1 MRLLLV
7 EDDVMIG
14 ESVLDALRGEGYAV
28 DWVRD
33 GPMADAAWGSEHYD
47 LVLLDLG
54 LPKLDGLQVLRR
66 ARARHDR
73 TPVLVATAR
82 DAVQDRIR
90 GLDAGADDYV
100 LKPYDLDE
108 LAARIRAL
116 LRRAAGRAEPLFSYG
131 RISLNPATHEALLDG
146 EPVALSQREW
156 AVLEA
161 LIARPGMILSRAQ
174 LEEKLYSWK
183 DEISSNAVE
192 VYVHSLRKKLG
203 ADLIRNI
210 RGMGYMI
217 AKEPAAAPRRS
228 SDGGDG
234 THTPGEADS
243 DGGDGGDGGGD
254 GGGGGE

>member
-7 EDDVMIG
+7 EDDAMIG
-14 ESVLDALRGEGYAV
+14 ESVLDALRGDGYAV

-33 GPMADAAWGSEHYD
+33 GQMADAAWSTEHYD

-54 LPKLDGLQVLRR
+54 LPRLDGLQVLKK

-73 TPVLVATAR
+73 TPVLIATAR
-82 DAVQDRIR
+82 DAVQARIA

-108 LAARIRAL
+108 LQARIRAL
-116 LRRAAGRAEPLFSYG
+116 LRRAAGRAEPVFEHG
-131 RISLNPATHEALLDG
+131 PVRLNPATHEATF
-146 EPVALSQREW
+146 EAQPVSLSQREW

-161 LIARPGMILSRAQ
+161 LIARPGIILSRTQ

-203 ADLIRNI
+203 ADFIRNI
-210 RGMGYMI
+210 RGMGYVI
-217 AKEPAAAPRRS
+217 SREIPAAHHGTGASPADTARGDS
-228 SDGGDG
+228 SDAGHAGDD
-234 THTPGEADS
+234 A
-243 DGGDGGDGGGD
+243 
-254 GGGGGE
+254 

>member
-33 GPMADAAWGSEHYD
+33 GAVADSVLRTDRYD

-54 LPKLDGLQVLRR
+54 LPRLDGIAVLKAMRVRR
-66 ARARHDR
+66 DV
-73 TPVLVATAR
+73 TPVLIATAR
-82 DAVQDRIR
+82 DAVPARIA

-100 LKPYDLDE
+100 LKPFDLDE
-108 LAARIRAL
+108 LGARIRAL
-116 LRRAAGRAEPLFSYG
+116 LRRAAGRADPVYTWG

-146 EPVALSQREW
+146 TPVALSQREW

-161 LIARPGMILSRAQ
+161 LIARPGMVLSRAQ
-174 LEEKLYSWK
+174 IEEKLYSWK

-203 ADLIRNI
+203 AELIRNI

-217 AKEPAAAPRRS
+217 AREAEAAPAA
-228 SDGGDG
+228 DDQGDG
-234 THTPGEADS
+234 
-243 DGGDGGDGGGD
+243 DGSR
-254 GGGGGE
+254 

>member
-33 GPMADAAWGSEHYD
+33 GAVADSALRTEQYD

-54 LPKLDGLQVLRR
+54 LPKMDGIAVLKALRTRR
-66 ARARHDR
+66 EA
-73 TPVLVATAR
+73 TPVLIATAR
-82 DAVQDRIR
+82 DAVSARIA

-108 LAARIRAL
+108 LSARIRAL
-116 LRRAAGRAEPLFSYG
+116 LRRAAGRAEPVFSYG

-217 AKEPAAAPRRS
+217 AKEPAPASPSRDGGGDGSHTPEADS
-228 SDGGDG
+228 VDDGGD
-234 THTPGEADS
+234 S
-243 DGGDGGDGGGD
+243 GDGGGD
-254 GGGGGE
+254 GGCD

>member
-33 GPMADAAWGSEHYD
+33 GAVADSVLRTDRYD

-54 LPKLDGLQVLRR
+54 LPKLDGLAVLKAMRVRR
-66 ARARHDR
+66 DV
-73 TPVLVATAR
+73 TPVLIATAR
-82 DAVQDRIR
+82 DAVPSRIA

-100 LKPYDLDE
+100 LKPFDLDE
-108 LAARIRAL
+108 LGARIRAL
-116 LRRAAGRAEPLFSYG
+116 LRRAAGRADPVYTWG

-146 EPVALSQREW
+146 TPVALSQREW

-161 LIARPGMILSRAQ
+161 LIARPGMVLSRAQ
-174 LEEKLYSWK
+174 IEEKLYSWK

-203 ADLIRNI
+203 AELIRNI

-217 AKEPAAAPRRS
+217 AREAEVAPAA
-228 SDGGDG
+228 DDQGDG
-234 THTPGEADS
+234 
-243 DGGDGGDGGGD
+243 DGSR
-254 GGGGGE
+254 